1 MNLLVKGKG
10 ERVSEGEGFYSCPA
24 IPERR
29 SAVNTGLKKNQHIY
43 KHVGNRKPRME
54 NTTVDTVKLV
64 KMINTHKDTATETH
78 LLFIHTFFFL
88 HPAAFFSFLQTVW
101 PLHSPITT
109 SNHKCNSQGHVQ
121 KDNGQSKIK
130 LVICSYLCCNWEK
143 WYK

>member
-1 MNLLVKGKG
+1 MRESARERAFTPVLPSQRGGQLL
-10 ERVSEGEGFYSCPA
+10 
-24 IPERR
+24 
-29 SAVNTGLKKNQHIY
+29 TLDTKKKTHIY

-54 NTTVDTVKLV
+54 NTAVDTVKLV

-109 SNHKCNSQGHVQ
+109 SNHKCNSQGHVG
-121 KDNGQSKIK
+121 KDNSQSKIK
-130 LVICSYLCCNWEK
+130 LVICSYLDRK
-143 WYK
+143 SVV